1 MCLAFPTR
9 VFCGS
14 PVYIYAILLL
24 FLVFANIETPLWGDD
39 YCYIMPVSISKAV
52 ALAWRDYFD
61 WTGRFFASAILYI
74 AMAIGRRW
82 SMIPFDLLN
91 AVIFIVLVRNVLALA
106 QPAGEAP
113 RSPLARAND
122 LVFVALMLW
131 WLPRT
136 IGEVALWKTGAIGY
150 LWAVTGELFVVRL
163 VLAGGAGNRWWHIPF
178 GFFIA
183 TFLEPLSLV
192 ISGLLLARCFWL
204 RRQRRPPPLGLAG
217 GHLAGTV
224 FLLVAPGNFVRAA
237 TLAASPPLDRIVG
250 VVGNLGSLFDP
261 TWIVAVAV
269 VALAGAGLART
280 ALAGRGWMF
289 VALALIY
296 MAVLLGV
303 PRPAL
308 AARVSFPASVF
319 LICALATVF
328 LRRPVTARRDRL
340 TALVLLILLGIHTA
354 IVVPDLIGL
363 ARIDRAWAAD
373 PQLRMGPE
381 TDVVLPGV
389 LVHGRL
395 VYARKHL
402 FFEGL
407 TPEANY
413 VANYCYARVMNVRSV
428 VAR

>member
-1 MCLAFPTR
+1 
-9 VFCGS
+9 
-14 PVYIYAILLL
+14 LL

-39 YCYIMPVSISKAV
+39 YCYIMPFSISKAF

-74 AMAIGRRW
+74 AMAIGRSW
-82 SMIPFDLLN
+82 SMIAFDLLN
-91 AVIFIVLVRNVLALA
+91 AVIFIALIRNVLALA
-106 QPAGEAP
+106 QPAGEVP
-113 RSPLARAND
+113 RSLLARAND
-122 LVFVALMLW
+122 VVFVALTLW

-163 VLAGGAGNRWWHIPF
+163 VLAPGAGNRWWHIPF

-204 RRQRRPPPLGLAG
+204 RRQRRPAPLGLAG

-237 TLAASPPLDRIVG
+237 TLAASSPLDRIVG
-250 VVGNLGSLFDP
+250 VVGNLGSLFDL

-269 VALAGAGLART
+269 VALAGAGLARA

-289 VALALIY
+289 MGARADLHGGAPGGAAPGPGGPRLISSKR
-296 MAVLLGV
+296 VSHLRPCHGV
-303 PRPAL
+303 PAPAGDREARPADGVRS
-308 AARVSFPASVF
+308 ADPSRGS
-319 LICALATVF
+319 
-328 LRRPVTARRDRL
+328 RRHRGSRPDPPGADRPG
-340 TALVLLILLGIHTA
+340 LGAH
-354 IVVPDLIGL
+354 
-363 ARIDRAWAAD
+363 

-381 TDVVLPGV
+381 ADVVLPSV

-402 FFEGL
+402 FFDGL
-407 TPEANY
+407 TQDANY
-413 VANYCYARVMNVRSV
+413 VANYCYARVMNVGSV
-428 VAR
+428 VVR